1 MRNLATAAL
10 TGWVVTWM
18 LASPA
23 GRLRAAD
30 DKPVDL
36 EVGASAPAFEGID
49 DAGKAWKSAD
59 HVGHK
64 VVVLYF
70 YPGDFTPGCTA
81 QARSFRDSMNKL
93 IEHGVEVIG
102 VSGDS
107 ARSHELFKKVQKL
120 NFTLLDDAEGA
131 VAKQFGVPVSKGA
144 EVKARGEDG
153 KVLKDD
159 NGADIVLKRG
169 VTAARWTFIIGTD
182 GKVAYK
188 NPKVNPVLD
197 SKEVAT
203 FIEKMQK
210 K

>member
-10 TGWVVTWM
+10 TGWVAAWM
-18 LASPA
+18 LAGSA

-36 EVGASAPAFEGID
+36 AVGAAAPAFEGID
-49 DAGKAWKSAD
+49 DAGKAWKSGD
-59 HVGHK
+59 HVGKK
-64 VVVLYF
+64 VVVLYC

-81 QARSFRDSMNKL
+81 QARNFRDSMNKL
-93 IEHGVEVIG
+93 IEQGVEVVG

-120 NFTLLDDAEGA
+120 NFTLLADEEGA
-131 VAKQFGVPVSKGA
+131 LAKKFGVPVSQGA

-153 KVLKDD
+153 KILKDD
-159 NGADIVLKRG
+159 NGAEIVIKRG
-169 VTAARWTFIIGTD
+169 VTLARWTFIIGKD
-182 GKVAYK
+182 GRVAYK
-188 NPKVNPVLD
+188 NTRVNPVLD
-197 SKEVAT
+197 SKEVAA